1 MLAGTLLF
9 AMLALYVHGHP
20 VLALDLEITRWLQSF
35 RNPGLDLFMLFI
47 GIPHFYPQV
56 IPLNIAVILILFIFR
71 LKWEA
76 LTMTIVGALVG
87 ITSTLLRYGIDRP
100 RPTPN
105 LVWVAQEIE
114 KGHYGFPSGHTF
126 GGIAIFGFI
135 GFVGFLL
142 LRPSA
147 MRTVL
152 VWTYAIYIL
161 LIGISRIYAGEH
173 WASDVLGG
181 YLGGSVFLAL
191 MILFYDW
198 GREHVLPHLARWMP
212 ALRKEQPVLE

>member
-1 MLAGTLLF
+1 MLVGTLLF
-9 AMLALYVHGHP
+9 VVLALYVHQHP
-20 VLALDLEITRWLQSF
+20 VLPLDLAITRALQSF
-35 RNPGLDLFMLFI
+35 RSPGLDLFMEFVA
-47 GIPHFYPQV
+47 IPHFYPQV
-56 IPLNIAVILILFIFR
+56 ILLNIAVILILFDFR

-87 ITSTLLRYGIDRP
+87 ITSTMLRYGIDRP

-114 KGHYGFPSGHTF
+114 KGHYSFPSGHAF
-126 GGIAIFGFI
+126 GGIAIFGF
-135 GFVGFLL
+135 VGFLAFVL
-142 LRPSA
+142 LRPSTT
-147 MRTVL
+147 RTAL
-152 VWTYAIYIL
+152 VWTYAIYIAL
-161 LIGISRIYAGEH
+161 VGISRIYAGEH

-212 ALRKEQPVLE
+212 ALRNEQPIPE